1 MSWYPRSRRTWVA
14 SQKRCSSWSEM
25 QSKYTTRV
33 TKNVVKLCRDLL
45 LSAVVLGETNLVSCR
60 HTLDPARQ
68 WTAAV
73 GTGDGVPSWADHHLL
88 LLLLRFGCPRGSS
101 TAAKLPVFRFMTSV
115 NSSMDRCSCCGC
127 CDNALLL
134 LLLPSL
140 DNGKNNER

>member
-1 MSWYPRSRRTWVA
+1 
-14 SQKRCSSWSEM
+14 M

-73 GTGDGVPSWADHHLL
+73 GTGDGVPSWVDHHLL
-88 LLLLRFGCPRGSS
+88 MLILLSLSLSLLTLMLLVVSS
-101 TAAKLPVFRFMTSV
+101 LHNLTLA
-115 NSSMDRCSCCGC
+115 
-127 CDNALLL
+127 
-134 LLLPSL
+134 
-140 DNGKNNER
+140 ERSA